1 VKILGGRHPAALPF
15 GENISVRQ
23 AARLII
29 SAALLP
35 GVLAL
40 SACSSSSPSSK
51 SAAAPAA
58 AAKTSA
64 TATPSGNI
72 GLSQN
77 QLIAAIRTAA
87 GSATFVH
94 VKGNIASSGENDP
107 VDMQLAEDGDSM
119 GTVGSA
125 PLEMTFIVDGE
136 TSYLQCT
143 SNLVSMTAF
152 PCTGLLNKWL
162 SIPMSDNQASP
173 SIFDTN
179 MTFSQFL
186 TNLTDLDGVT
196 TAPDGTGKVNGQ
208 TVAQYSVDSTT
219 DGTSVMSL
227 PASGPALPIQMVGT
241 GSNSGTVVFT
251 WNQPVAITDPPAGQ
265 VVATTQSN

>member
-1 VKILGGRHPAALPF
+1 
-15 GENISVRQ
+15 VRQ
-23 AARLII
+23 AATLII

-51 SAAAPAA
+51 SAVAPAA
-58 AAKTSA
+58 AAKASA
-64 TATPSGNI
+64 TATPTPVGNI

-87 GSATFVH
+87 GSATFLH
-94 VKGNIASSGENDP
+94 VKGDIANSGENNP
-107 VDMQLAEDGDSM
+107 VDMQLAEDGDST

-143 SNLVSMTAF
+143 SNLVSMTGF

-162 SIPMSDNQASP
+162 SIPMSDNQVSS
-173 SIFDTN
+173 SIFDTY
-179 MTFSQFL
+179 MTYSKFL

-196 TAPDGTGKVNGQ
+196 TAPDGTAKVNGQ

-241 GSNSGTVVFT
+241 GSNSGAVVFT
-251 WNQPVAITDPPAGQ
+251 WNQPVAITDPPASQ
-265 VVATTQSN
+265 IVATTQSD